1 MKAVGSGKQPQ
12 ALQGEC
18 GVRER
23 QLLHRQCLH
32 QYQRPRFEP
41 APVDTPEAGIGKPTD
56 TTPVPDF
63 VVEGMGEQLR
73 RVREEDGLGVAVVAP
88 VDFQLS
94 RTGNGTLHGDD
105 PGSEREDDSKRQGE
119 RFGIDMPFTVSGDD
133 AVQPVI
139 GDYIGADNE
148 IVRVDKFPAGSQC
161 RGEGEIGVV
170 DEQIHD
176 SLDAAVQ
183 VQGHIVDILS
193 GYDPVLTHRSP
204 PFPRFLKAA
213 LPWQNP
219 YRHS

>member
-1 MKAVGSGKQPQ
+1 MIYDCRFQSGGGEVECHQFPAFGKRCKIGQRAIRQVQAVGSGKQPQ

-94 RTGNGTLHGDD
+94 RTFFITLLL
-105 PGSEREDDSKRQGE
+105 SITTRISYKNCILQTNR
-119 RFGIDMPFTVSGDD
+119 
-133 AVQPVI
+133 
-139 GDYIGADNE
+139 
-148 IVRVDKFPAGSQC
+148 KFRDIPLNVHAAG
-161 RGEGEIGVV
+161 R
-170 DEQIHD
+170 
-176 SLDAAVQ
+176 
-183 VQGHIVDILS
+183 
-193 GYDPVLTHRSP
+193 
-204 PFPRFLKAA
+204 
-213 LPWQNP
+213 
-219 YRHS
+219 

>member
-1 MKAVGSGKQPQ
+1 
-12 ALQGEC
+12 
-18 GVRER
+18 
-23 QLLHRQCLH
+23 
-32 QYQRPRFEP
+32 
-41 APVDTPEAGIGKPTD
+41 
-56 TTPVPDF
+56 
-63 VVEGMGEQLR
+63 
-73 RVREEDGLGVAVVAP
+73 
-88 VDFQLS
+88 
-94 RTGNGTLHGDD
+94 
-105 PGSEREDDSKRQGE
+105 
-119 RFGIDMPFTVSGDD
+119 MPFTVSGDD